1 MEQNKVSILDKLKE
15 RAKNPNRN
23 RDAGIVNSTNGS
35 SAVINGSGDIIL
47 ASSKNS
53 QYKMKKAKGSSSE
66 ITYQSNTI
74 TVRKNIEA
82 DDVIL
87 NKHKLNPQLH
97 ELTDQVELFGD
108 KNLSIGNLTMN
119 GYVLVKAWE
128 PFLKKWVLIRRPM
141 RTPLFFDKINIA
153 GAIPNTSSDDNIK
166 EEIKDMTE
174 SEKRRL

>member
-1 MEQNKVSILDKLKE
+1 MEQKKVSVLDKCKN
-15 RAKNPNRN
+15 RSKNPDRT
-23 RDAGIVNSTNGS
+23 RDTGIVNSENGS
-35 SAVINGSGDIIL
+35 SAIINGAGDIIL
-47 ASSKNS
+47 AASKSS
-53 QYKMKKAKGSSSE
+53 QYKMKKAKGSASE
-66 ITYQSNTI
+66 ITYQSNTL
-74 TVRKNIEA
+74 TVRKNLEA
-82 DDVIL
+82 DDIII

-108 KNLSIGNLTMN
+108 KQLSIGNLTMS

-174 SEKRRL
+174 AEKRRL